1 MSYTI
6 VIPSRYGSS
15 RLPGKPLMDIAGKP
29 MVQHVWDRARQS
41 DAARI
46 IIATDDQRIFDVASG
61 FGAEVCMT
69 ATTHDSGTDRLQEV
83 AEQLELDNEHII
95 VNVQGDEPLIPT
107 AVINQVAAN
116 LATASGASM
125 ATLCEPICGA
135 GELMDPNAVKVVADA
150 KGMALYFSRAP
161 IPFPRDLL
169 LVAENK
175 LPTSHSWF
183 RHIGIYAYRV
193 EFLHQYVSWNPAPL
207 EQLEKLEQLRA
218 MYYGARIHV
227 QQALETVPGGVDTQ
241 LDLDAV
247 RETIGREARL

>member
-29 MVQHVWDRARQS
+29 MVQHVWDRARLS
-41 DAARI
+41 DAGRI
-46 IIATDDQRIFDVASG
+46 IIATDDEKIFSVASD

-69 ATTHDSGTDRLQEV
+69 ATTHDSGTDRLREV
-83 AEQLELDNEHII
+83 AEQLELDDEHII

-116 LATASGASM
+116 LATAPGASM
-125 ATLCEPICGA
+125 ATLCEPISTA
-135 GELMDPNAVKVVADA
+135 GELMDPNAVKVVTDA
-150 KGMALYFSRAP
+150 EGMALYFSRAP
-161 IPFPRDLL
+161 IPFPRDLS
-169 LVAENK
+169 LVAGAK

-193 EFLHQYVSWNPAPL
+193 KFLHQYVSWKPAPL

-218 MYYGARIHV
+218 MYYGTRIHV
-227 QQALETVPGGVDTQ
+227 QQALEAVPGGVDTQ
-241 LDLDAV
+241 LDLEAV
-247 RETIGREARL
+247 RATIDREARR

>member
-15 RLPGKPLMDIAGKP
+15 RLPGKPLKDIAGKP
-29 MVQHVWDRARQS
+29 MIQHVWDRARQS

-46 IIATDDQRIFDVASG
+46 IIATDDERIFNVASD

-69 ATTHDSGTDRLQEV
+69 ATNHASGTDRLQEV
-83 AEQLELDNEHII
+83 ADQLELDDEHIV

-107 AVINQVAAN
+107 AVISQVATN

-125 ATLCEPICGA
+125 ATLCEPISGA
-135 GELMDPNAVKVVADA
+135 DELMDPNAVKVVTDA
-150 KGMALYFSRAP
+150 AGLALYFSRAP
-161 IPFPRDLL
+161 IPFPRDFSLSPG
-169 LVAENK
+169 AK

-193 EFLHQYVSWNPAPL
+193 KFLHQYVGWKSAPL
-207 EQLEKLEQLRA
+207 EQLEQLEQLRA

-227 QQALETVPGGVDTQ
+227 EKAEEAVPGGVDTQ
-241 LDLDAV
+241 QDLDAV
-247 RETIGREARL
+247 RESFKARS